1 MNQSICTMEV
11 FVKETYRSMQILE
24 NSVSCKSSGI
34 DSIQIKIYDES
45 VRNLES

>member
-24 NSVSCKSSGI
+24 NSVLARVVELILFKSR
-34 DSIQIKIYDES
+34 YMMR
-45 VRNLES
+45 VLET